1 MIYWLLGP
9 TALDALQTAH
19 GLAAECVEAQP
30 CWNVF
35 SCANQSLADC
45 SCSSSSTKLHE
56 ETWVTSAVQ
65 LKGVRR
71 CTVALIV
78 TSLGRGVLLLMKT
91 CKDSLSSTVTQL
103 SLCLKLCT
111 HIVL

>member
-1 MIYWLLGP
+1 MLGP
-9 TALDALQTAH
+9 AALDAVPTGH

-30 CWNVF
+30 CRTVF

-45 SCSSSSTKLHE
+45 RGWSCSSSSTKLNE
-56 ETWVTSAVQ
+56 KTWVISAVQ

-91 CKDSLSSTVTQL
+91 
-103 SLCLKLCT
+103 
-111 HIVL
+111 